1 MEKIQTWIS
10 GFVSSF
16 DLPEDVGLASE
27 DLAVGVGI
35 KCGNSMKQNKTKFL
49 TNNKLIF
56 QQRSDWCTWRSKLL
70 RFRK

>member
-35 KCGNSMKQNKTKFL
+35 KRGNSMKQNKTKFFL
-49 TNNKLIF
+49 FL
-56 QQRSDWCTWRSKLL
+56 
-70 RFRK
+70 